1 MQNYDLAMIAVLAGA
16 TLWGFYRGMARQ
28 VASLASLVASYFI
41 ALRVSPSLAPYLG
54 KQEPTNRFLAM
65 LLAYLV
71 TALVIWLVFRKVSQ
85 FIERVQL
92 KEFDRQAGAIFG
104 ATKGV
109 LLCVAITFFMVSLSD
124 AGRGT
129 VLASRSGV
137 YIARL
142 LRDADPVIPKE
153 LHAVLDPYLRKLE
166 QQLDRHSARALPLG
180 TRDLEGI
187 RRPLVAR

>member
-16 TLWGFYRGMARQ
+16 TLWGFYKGMARQ
-28 VASLASLVASYFI
+28 VASLASLAASYFI
-41 ALRVSPSLAPYLG
+41 ALRVSPSLAPHLG
-54 KQEPTNRFLAM
+54 KQEPSNRFLAM
-65 LLAYLV
+65 LLVYLA
-71 TALVIWLVFRKVSQ
+71 TALAIWLVFRKISQ

-92 KEFDRQAGAIFG
+92 KEFDRQVGALFG
-104 ATKGV
+104 AVKGV

-142 LRDADPVIPKE
+142 LRDADPIMPKE

-166 QQLDRHSARALPLG
+166 QKLDPRGARSLPVGSGKFDRLRHPMVVR
-180 TRDLEGI
+180 
-187 RRPLVAR
+187 

>member
-1 MQNYDLAMIAVLAGA
+1 MQNYDLVMIAVLVGA
-16 TLWGFYRGMARQ
+16 TLWGFYKGMARQ

-41 ALRVSPSLAPYLG
+41 ALRVSPSLAPHLG
-54 KQEPTNRFLAM
+54 KAPSNR
-65 LLAYLV
+65 LLAILLVYLA

-92 KEFDRQAGAIFG
+92 KEFDRQAGAVFG
-104 ATKGV
+104 AAKGV

-124 AGRGT
+124 AGRST

-142 LRDADPVIPKE
+142 LRDADPIMPKE

-166 QQLDRHSARALPLG
+166 QQLDPHGARGLPLG
-180 TRDLEGI
+180 TGEFDRR